1 MTVLGHILVV
11 LGLTGVLVGQVM
23 FLAVAF
29 KRSLWWFFGCLFV
42 PLADIVFLALNFRLT
57 AKPFGIVLLGLVVA
71 GLGDYLTGNVWFS

>member
-1 MTVLGHILVV
+1 MTILGHIL
-11 LGLTGVLVGQVM
+11 
-23 FLAVAF
+23 LAVGLLAALASEVRLLAAAF
-29 KRSLWWFFGCLFV
+29 KCGLGWFFGCLFV